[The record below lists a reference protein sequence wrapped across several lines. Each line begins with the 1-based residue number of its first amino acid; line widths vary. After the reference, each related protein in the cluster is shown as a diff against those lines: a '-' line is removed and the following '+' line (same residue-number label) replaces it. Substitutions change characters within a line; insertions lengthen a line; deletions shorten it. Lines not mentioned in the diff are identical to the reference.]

1 MRVSHHQIKV
11 GIVVRPMVLM
21 ADRLLASQ
29 PGTVGV
35 VVISQW
41 FMTCLQSRKELQSM
55 LAVQGLGSDM
65 TVKSPSGQIHHLLC

>member
-11 GIVVRPMVLM
+11 GIVVQTMVLM

-41 FMTCLQSRKELQSM
+41 FMTCLLVKEAIAIDASCSR
-55 LAVQGLGSDM
+55 LG
-65 TVKSPSGQIHHLLC
+65 V